1 MGTLSCDLFSRR
13 MCAVSLQVWRIIGA
27 LFLSFL
33 SFSFFFFLRTD
44 GQIEWVVIY
53 LEICSVGP
61 NVGIQGQDGT
71 IGSIREI
78 GSRRV
83 VLRGLCLILSVC
95 STWFY

>member
-1 MGTLSCDLFSRR
+1 MRCELTSVEDYRNTFF
-13 MCAVSLQVWRIIGA
+13 
-27 LFLSFL
+27 FLSFL
-33 SFSFFFFLRTD
+33 SFFFRTD